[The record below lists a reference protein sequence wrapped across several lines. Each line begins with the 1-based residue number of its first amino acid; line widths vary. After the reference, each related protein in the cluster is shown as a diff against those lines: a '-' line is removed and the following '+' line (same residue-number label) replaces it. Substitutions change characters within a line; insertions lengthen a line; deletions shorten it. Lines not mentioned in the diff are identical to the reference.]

1 MRGSDESSR
10 PRIRATASWSAV
22 TFATLATLVSC
33 SRPPAPGEVQD
44 HPPSPQAQVMPAP
57 LANAQA
63 AESARADVPDA
74 GPDAGPPAVPLRAEE
89 ALSDMVV
96 AKENPGHALEL
107 VFRQG
112 ELPPLS
118 KGQEISGAGV
128 EVARRKTETRARL
141 EISAT
146 RMRLVAEGTG
156 FVFPPDVEI
165 RARQDRLGHVLVAG
179 SSSVQPKYR
188 SLAPGALRAF
198 FAERRLDVGPLDHSE
213 ILPRGE
219 GPRRLGARTRR
230 VELVVRS
237 AKVVVDIAHVAD
249 AGEGGVLFC
258 RFLLDLASALPRTPL
273 CGVDEVPLYA
283 EFRWSTKG
291 SFVVEASSLAR
302 RPDVGG
308 ASLLVPPAQAV
319 RAPELF
325 PRDRAGVTLT
335 PQELR
340 ALRHGDPSSTA
351 DLEVSNPSTALSVL
365 WLDGVPVAWLAPSA
379 SLVLQVAPG
388 RYAAT
393 WRSVFGDVTTPV
405 EPFTAPGKIVLGA
418 APDAGK

>member
-1 MRGSDESSR
+1 
-10 PRIRATASWSAV
+10 
-22 TFATLATLVSC
+22 
-33 SRPPAPGEVQD
+33 
-44 HPPSPQAQVMPAP
+44 MPAP

-63 AESARADVPDA
+63 AESARSDVPDA
-74 GPDAGPPAVPLRAEE
+74 GPDAGPPAVPLHAEE
-89 ALSDMVV
+89 TLSYVV
-96 AKENPGHALEL
+96 VSKENPGHALDL

-112 ELPPLS
+112 ELPALS

-141 EISAT
+141 ELSAT
-146 RMRLVAEGTG
+146 RMRLVTEGTG
-156 FVFPPDVEI
+156 FVFPNDVEI
-165 RARQDRLGHVLVAG
+165 RSRQDRLGHVLVSG
-179 SSSVQPKYR
+179 STSAQPKYR
-188 SLAPGALRAF
+188 SLAPGAMRAF
-198 FAERRLDVGPLDHSE
+198 FAERRLDIGPLDHSE

-258 RFLLDLASALPRTPL
+258 RFLLDLASAQPRTPL
-273 CGVDEVPLYA
+273 CGVDEIPLFA

-291 SFVVEASSLAR
+291 SFEEEASSLAR

-308 ASLLVPPAQAV
+308 SALLVPPAQAV
-319 RAPELF
+319 RASELF
-325 PRDRAGVTLT
+325 ARDRAGVTLT

-340 ALRHGDPSSTA
+340 ALRHGDPSVTA
-351 DLEVSNPSTALSVL
+351 ALEVSNPSTALSVL

-388 RYAAT
+388 RYSAT
-393 WRSVFGDVTTPV
+393 WRSVFGDVTTPS
-405 EPFTAPGKIVLGA
+405 EPSTAPGKNVLGGS
-418 APDAGK
+418 PDAGK